1 MKKSKE
7 IWSFFVFVRRTQP
20 PRAPRQVWSGSRFAI
35 EALSWPRDSDCD
47 RLREIQRRLGSGDA
61 NVVELGSG
69 VGVVGTYLAARGSR
83 VLLTDLPTLVEE
95 AIDVNLDRNGRRIA
109 PPSTTAANTTAS
121 SPGDD
126 GDGNSCPRWLGPG
139 GTRIGRGWAAAVPLD
154 WTRPLEGQ
162 LTPEAAS
169 SVEFVV
175 ASDVV
180 FLTSMLNS
188 LFDTMGSIFKAS
200 ASVGPSLVLC
210 FQRRDAAGDDCD
222 DGGGGGGGGGGA
234 GGAFTT
240 ATGVIAAA
248 EGRGWSVDCLAWR
261 PVTVRKETGGI
272 VADDES
278 EVFLLEIRP

>member
-1 MKKSKE
+1 M
-7 IWSFFVFVRRTQP
+7 
-20 PRAPRQVWSGSRFAI
+20 
-35 EALSWPRDSDCD
+35 
-47 RLREIQRRLGSGDA
+47 
-61 NVVELGSG
+61 
-69 VGVVGTYLAARGSR
+69 GVVGTYLAARGSR

-109 PPSTTAANTTAS
+109 PPSTTTANTTAS

-162 LTPEAAS
+162 LTTEAAS

-180 FLTSMLNS
+180 FLTSMLNA
-188 LFDTMGSIFKAS
+188 LFDTVGSIFEAS

-210 FQRRDAAGDDCD
+210 FQRRDAAEDDCD
-222 DGGGGGGGGGGA
+222 DGGGSGDIAGA
-234 GGAFTT
+234 SFTT

>member
-1 MKKSKE
+1 M
-7 IWSFFVFVRRTQP
+7 
-20 PRAPRQVWSGSRFAI
+20 
-35 EALSWPRDSDCD
+35 
-47 RLREIQRRLGSGDA
+47 GSGGA

-83 VLLTDLPTLVEE
+83 VLVTDLPTLVEE
-95 AIDVNLDRNGRRIA
+95 AAGVNLERNGRRIA
-109 PPSTTAANTTAS
+109 PLSTKTMTAVDS

-126 GDGNSCPRWLGPG
+126 DGNTCPRWLGPG
-139 GTRIGRGWAAAVPLD
+139 QTRIGKGWAAAAPLD
-154 WTRPLEGQ
+154 WTRPLDGQ

-180 FLTSMLNS
+180 FLSSMLNA
-188 LFDTMGSIFKAS
+188 LFDTVGSIFEAS
-200 ASVGPSLVLC
+200 ASVGPTLVLC
-210 FQRRDAAGDDCD
+210 FQRRDAAEDDRD
-222 DGGGGGGGGGGA
+222 DGGGGGGGA

-240 ATGVIAAA
+240 TTGVISAA
-248 EGRGWSVDCLAWR
+248 ERRGWSVDCLAWR

-272 VADDES
+272 VVDDES

>member
-1 MKKSKE
+1 VVVFR
-7 IWSFFVFVRRTQP
+7 SFGAPNR
-20 PRAPRQVWSGSRFAI
+20 PRAPQVWSGSRFAI
-35 EALSWPRDSDCD
+35 EALAWPRDSDCD
-47 RLREIQRRLGSGDA
+47 RLREIQRRLGSGGA

-69 VGVVGTYLAARGSR
+69 VGVVGTYLAARGSC

-95 AIDVNLDRNGRRIA
+95 AIGVNLARNGMRIA
-109 PPSTTAANTTAS
+109 PPSTTTANTTAS
-121 SPGDD
+121 SSGD
-126 GDGNSCPRWLGPG
+126 GDWSSCPRWLPDGA
-139 GTRIGRGWAAAVPLD
+139 RIGKGWAAAVPLD

-162 LTPEAAS
+162 LTQEAAS

-180 FLTSMLNS
+180 FLTSMLNA
-188 LFDTMGSIFKAS
+188 LFETVGSIFEAS

-222 DGGGGGGGGGGA
+222 DGGGGGGIA
-234 GGAFTT
+234 GGSFTT
-240 ATGVIAAA
+240 ATGVIATA